1 MSWYSSPYIYDC
13 ILLPV
18 NYFLT
23 LEPAPI
29 LSKLQA
35 SFDHKGDGQLN
46 EAEFERAVISMAL
59 GLSDQEIRE
68 VRIFLQGT
76 QSHVHVDMSL
86 GRWQEIESVFNRFY
100 LSWLDLI
107 FYDSICEFER

>member
-1 MSWYSSPYIYDC
+1 M
-13 ILLPV
+13 
-18 NYFLT
+18 
-23 LEPAPI
+23 
-29 LSKLQA
+29 
-35 SFDHKGDGQLN
+35 
-46 EAEFERAVISMAL
+46 ISMAL

-76 QSHVHVDMSL
+76 KSHVHVDMSL